1 MLSALATV
9 MILHWVVL
17 VTPGAN
23 VLLISQLAA
32 GGDKRGAIYAS
43 LGVCT
48 VAFVWAALAILGL
61 NAIFTAVPQLRIA
74 VQIAGGMYLIYV
86 AVRLWRSGTATDPT
100 ATQSLKAWPAFR
112 MGFLTNMTN
121 PKSALFFGSVF
132 ATALPPEPS
141 AIILMT
147 AVALIVFNA
156 LVWHF
161 FLALAFSH
169 PSVQAGYARQRVTL
183 NRIASAI
190 VGALGAR
197 LLIGSLNEARAA

>member
-86 AVRLWRSGTATDPT
+86 AVRLWRSGTATDSK

-112 MGFLTNMTN
+112 MGFLTNITN

-132 ATALPPEPS
+132 ATALPPEPG
-141 AIILMT
+141 AIILMA

-169 PSVQAGYARQRVTL
+169 PRVQAGYARQRATL

-197 LLIGSLNEARAA
+197 LLTGSLNEARAA